1 MWNRYIGDQ
10 MENKINEYLEIRGFK
25 KKWVADQLGVSQV
38 VLSRWINGHSN
49 PSLENAFR
57 LAELLG
63 CKVDDLYERK

>member
-1 MWNRYIGDQ
+1 